1 MLTKTLCLVWALWRA
16 LTIILSFIHS
26 FFSHSFFAWPT
37 HSCLLYILCY
47 DVLSNSFEVL
57 LVAIL
62 LVAILLVAITLIR
75 QYVFLRSHSN
85 YCLSNAW

>member
-1 MLTKTLCLVWALWRA
+1 MLTKTLCLVWALWLA

-62 LVAILLVAITLIR
+62 LVAITLIR
-75 QYVFLRSHSN
+75 QYVFLRSHGN